1 MQIERNEVLN
11 DENDMERNCK
21 LLLLEENLSACVLT
35 RQRESLLKELK
46 YLKDTKAQKGKI
58 ATLFCIKERIV
69 GPKKS
74 SPSAVSLVDPV
85 THTEV
90 NTVQGIKNTTLAYCS
105 SLLTNGLPVKGF
117 EADIEFKVL
126 LNNLR
131 IKPDNYDTDQD
142 LFDSTF
148 DELVKKPGAK
158 YDFINKAGPP

>member
-1 MQIERNEVLN
+1 MQIERGEVLN
-11 DENDMERNCK
+11 DENDMERHSK
-21 LLLLEENLSACVLT
+21 LLLLEEKLSACVLT

-46 YLKDTKAQKGKI
+46 YLKDSKAQKGKI
-58 ATLFCIKERIV
+58 ATLFRIKERIV

-90 NTVQGIKNTTLAYCS
+90 NTVQGIKDTTLSYCS
-105 SLLTNGLPVKGF
+105 SLLTNGPPVKGF

-126 LNNLR
+126 LHNLR
-131 IKPDNYDTDQD
+131 IRPDNYDTDQELSDD

-158 YDFINKAGPP
+158 